1 MKKILIG
8 SIIIGSL
15 LLGGCEVKTGTTV
28 RDVRHTVKVIEQSEK
43 NGEYETLLSYR
54 NHPIVDKTEA
64 VYKLCKKDKARNGNV
79 LLNLRLTEVDGRLE
93 HVEVMNV
100 NK

>member
-1 MKKILIG
+1 MKKLSIG

-28 RDVRHTVKVIEQSEK
+28 RDVRHTVSIIEQTE
-43 NGEYETLLSYR
+43 NGGEYETLLSYR
-54 NHPIVDKTEA
+54 GHPIVDKTEA
-64 VYKLCKKDKARNGNV
+64 VYKLCKKNKAGNGNI

-93 HVEVMNV
+93 HVEVVNV